1 MSDNHQVS
9 PRALLVAVIV
19 ALAVGLL
26 GSLAVRPPGAGPA
39 VAGHEQ
45 AGAGFESLRW
55 RITSSFTSA
64 MPVIGSTP
72 LNLAEDLRVLSGGTI
87 EFEYFEPGEVVP
99 AFQITEAVRDGKI
112 EAGVMWVGYD
122 QGRIPAS
129 TLISA
134 VPFGMEPM
142 EFAAWWYHGGGMA
155 LGEDLYH
162 EHNVHPVLCGIVGP
176 ETAGWFREP
185 INSLEDLRGLKI
197 RFAGLGGKIL
207 QRLGASVTMIPG
219 GEIFQALEKGAIDA
233 SEFSLPVVDR
243 MLGFGRVAS
252 YNYFPGW
259 HQTFT
264 TSHLLVNLDEWHA
277 LRPETRYLIDLA
289 CMAQVTYSYS
299 EGEAVQG
306 EVIRHF
312 PEEGI
317 HAMTLPDD
325 ILRKLREIAQV
336 VLDEE
341 AANDVHFAEILAS
354 QRAFSETYRYWK
366 TKGYLPRDF

>member
-1 MSDNHQVS
+1 MGEEHRIS
-9 PRALLVAVIV
+9 PRALVIAVAAAFV
-19 ALAVGLL
+19 VGLI
-26 GSLAVRPPGAGPA
+26 GSLALRPPGGSSGPSA
-39 VAGHEQ
+39 VAQ
-45 AGAGFESLRW
+45 ASEGFEPVRW
-55 RITSSFTSA
+55 RITSSFTSV
-64 MPVIGSTP
+64 MPVIGRGP
-72 LNLAEDLRVLSGGTI
+72 LLLAEHLREISDGAI
-87 EFEYFEPGEVVP
+87 DFEYFEPGEVVP
-99 AFQITEAVRDGKI
+99 AFEITEAVKDRKI
-112 EAGVMWVGYD
+112 QAGFMWVGYD

-142 EFAAWWYHGGGMA
+142 EFAAWWYFGGGQA
-155 LGEDLYH
+155 LGEAMYH
-162 EHNVHPVLCGIVGP
+162 EHNVHPVLCNIVGP

-185 INSLEDLRGLKI
+185 IRSLDDLQGLKI

-243 MLGFGRVAS
+243 MLGFGRVAP

-264 TSHLLVNLDEWHA
+264 TGHMLVNLDAWNE
-277 LRPETRYLIDLA
+277 LQPKTRTLFDLA
-289 CMAQVTYSYS
+289 CQAEVTRAFS

-306 EVIRHF
+306 EIIRNF
-312 PEEGI
+312 PADGI
-317 HAMTLPDD
+317 TAETLPDD
-325 ILRKLREIAQV
+325 ILLELRKVATE

-341 AANDVHFAEILAS
+341 AANDEHFAKILES
-354 QRAFSETYRYWK
+354 QRAFSESYRFWK

>member
-1 MSDNHQVS
+1 MSDSHQVS
-9 PRALLVAVIV
+9 PRALLVAVV
-19 ALAVGLL
+19 V
-26 GSLAVRPPGAGPA
+26 SLAAGFLFSLALRPPGAAAPRAEVA
-39 VAGHEQ
+39 VSESR
-45 AGAGFESLRW
+45 FESLRW

-64 MPVIGSTP
+64 MPVIGRTP
-72 LNLAEDLRVLSGGTI
+72 LDLARDLETI
-87 EFEYFEPGEVVP
+87 SAGAIRLEYFEPGEIVP
-99 AFQITEAVRDGKI
+99 AFEITEAVRDGKI

-142 EFAAWWYHGGGMA
+142 EFAAWWYHGGGKAM
-155 LGEDLYH
+155 GEALYH
-162 EHNVHPVLCGIVGP
+162 EHNVHPVLCGLVGP

-185 INSLEDLRGLKI
+185 IGTLEDLEGLKI
-197 RFAGLGGKIL
+197 RFAGLGGKVL

-264 TSHLLVNLDEWHA
+264 SSHLLINLDEWNR
-277 LRPETRYLIDLA
+277 LEPRTRYLIDLA
-289 CMAQVTYSYS
+289 CVAQVTYNFS

-306 EVIRHF
+306 EVIRHVWRHDGRHVESF
-312 PEEGI
+312 SITLGGGHWRTYTRKRPFFEGAWSAEAI
-317 HAMTLPDD
+317 DAEGRVLA
-325 ILRKLREIAQV
+325 RAEFV
-336 VLDEE
+336 VGPP
-341 AANDVHFAEILAS
+341 AN
-354 QRAFSETYRYWK
+354 
-366 TKGYLPRDF
+366 

>member
-1 MSDNHQVS
+1 VADKTVT
-9 PRALLVAVIV
+9 PRALLVAVVTAFV
-19 ALAVGLL
+19 AGTIA
-26 GSLAVRPPGAGPA
+26 SLAIRPPGGADNVVGT
-39 VAGHEQ
+39 VES
-45 AGAGFESLRW
+45 GAGYESLRW
-55 RITSSFTSA
+55 RLTSSFTSV
-64 MPVIGSTP
+64 MPVIGITP
-72 LNLAEDLRVLSGGTI
+72 PKVADELRTLTAGAIDL
-87 EFEYFEPGEVVP
+87 EYFEPGEVVP
-99 AFQITEAVRDGKI
+99 ALAITEAVRDRKVQ
-112 EAGVMWVGYD
+112 AGFMWVGYD

-142 EFAAWWYHGGGMA
+142 EFAAWWYHGGGQR
-155 LGEDLYH
+155 LGEALYH
-162 EHNVHPVLCGIVGP
+162 EHNVHPILCNIVGP
-176 ETAGWFREP
+176 ETAGWFRKP
-185 INSLEDLRGLKI
+185 IRTVEDLRGLKI
-197 RFAGLGGKIL
+197 RFAGLGGKVL

-264 TSHLLVNLDEWHA
+264 TGHLLVNLDAWNELQPKTRA
-277 LRPETRYLIDLA
+277 LFDTVCQA
-289 CMAQVTYSYS
+289 NVTYSFS

-306 EVIRHF
+306 AIIKHF

-317 HAMTLPDD
+317 TAGTIPREL
-325 ILRKLREIAQV
+325 LEELREVAIE

-341 AANDVHFAEILAS
+341 AARDRHFAEILAS
-354 QRAFSETYRYWK
+354 QREFSATYAYWK
-366 TKGYLPRDF
+366 RKAYLPRDF